1 MMYLMH
7 YHLQVYVRLPEILYS
22 LMQIKKKLLNA
33 FTFGSISIILSSC
46 VSGAKVKW
54 PAYTN
59 YVVDQTCRLTN
70 PNFLTQEIAFSS
82 VPLMLMDRNNP
93 YYDLDAASELLL
105 MTNDGVRPQSE
116 QDEMI
121 INIASGYIK
130 KCPEKISKQ
139 ELEATKGL
147 VNYYKKKG
155 VFCLRFADASY
166 KKCIDEG

>member
-1 MMYLMH
+1 
-7 YHLQVYVRLPEILYS
+7 
-22 LMQIKKKLLNA
+22 MQIKKKLLNA

-46 VSGAKVKW
+46 GSGANVKW

-70 PNFLTQEIAFSS
+70 PNFSAQGIAFSS
-82 VPLMLMDRNNP
+82 VPLMLMDSTNP

-105 MTNDGVRPQSE
+105 MSNDGNTTQSE

-130 KCPEKISKQ
+130 KCPQKLSKL

-155 VFCLRFADASY
+155 VFCLRFADDSY
-166 KKCIDEG
+166 KKCIEEG